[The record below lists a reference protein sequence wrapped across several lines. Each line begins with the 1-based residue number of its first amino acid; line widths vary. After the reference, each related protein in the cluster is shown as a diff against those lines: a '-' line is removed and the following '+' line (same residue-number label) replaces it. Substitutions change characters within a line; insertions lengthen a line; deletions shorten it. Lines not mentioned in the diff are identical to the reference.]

1 LMLVYLAGGQV
12 IDASS
17 VIMAIDWSV
26 GKESSDNRELVGYA
40 RAHGFLVEN
49 DKGLSSRVLVVTSD
63 NVYLLPG
70 SLRDLARRLNQT

>member
-1 LMLVYLAGGQV
+1 MLVYLAGGQV

-40 RAHGFLVEN
+40 RAHGFLVETTK
-49 DKGLSSRVLVVTSD
+49 D
-63 NVYLLPG
+63 
-70 SLRDLARRLNQT
+70 